1 MADTFESRL
10 LLRQQESG
18 ANSGN
23 WGVLLNESVAT
34 IASAFGYGNEVLSSD
49 ADATITVANDGSSI
63 DAARAAFVKITSS
76 ATLTATRTI
85 TFAPNTLNQV
95 KTIQNSTTGGQ
106 SLIIKQGSGAT
117 VTIANG
123 LSKVVY
129 FDGAGSG
136 AAVTD
141 ALTNLS
147 VSENVTAS
155 VFNADAIAGKY
166 GSSSNPVTF
175 TVTVG
180 SKTSAHPYDGDGST
194 SAYFL
199 DGIEAPAISLHGADS
214 VTADS
219 EYFYRF
225 DQSDSTNST
234 HPLLFYL
241 DAAKTTA
248 YTTGVTTN
256 GTPGSSGA
264 YTQIAV
270 DRDTPSVLYYQ
281 CSSHSNMGN
290 YAYNAASTNFNGI
303 KMPTADGTSG
313 QVLQTN
319 GSGVLSFATVSGAYN
334 TWLVKTSAYT
344 ALAGDQIIVNSA
356 SAVTITLPAS
366 ATAGTTV
373 IIVATGGGTV
383 TVGRNSQ
390 NINSTASDGTLA
402 SGSSTQLVFVDST
415 IGFLEI

>member
-23 WGVLLNESVAT
+23 WGVLLNESLAT
-34 IASAFGYGNEVLSSD
+34 VASAFGYGNEVLSSD

-95 KTIQNSTTGGQ
+95 KFIGNSTTGGQ
-106 SLIIKQGSGAT
+106 SLTIKQGSGAT

-123 LSKVVY
+123 ATAVVY

-141 ALTNLS
+141 ALTNIS
-147 VSENVTAS
+147 VSENVTAA
-155 VFNADAIAGKY
+155 VLNADAIAGKY
-166 GSSSNPVTF
+166 GSSSNPVIY

-225 DQSDSTNST
+225 DQSDSSNST

-281 CSSHSNMGN
+281 CSSHAYMGN
-290 YAYNAASTNFNGI
+290 YAHNAASTNFNGI

-319 GSGVLSFATVSGAYN
+319 GSGVLSFATSGGAYN
-334 TWLVKTSAYT
+334 SWLVKTSAYT
-344 ALAGDQIIVNSA
+344 ALAGDQIVVNSA

-366 ATAGTTV
+366 ASAGDTV
-373 IIVATGGGTV
+373 TIKAIGGGTV

-402 SGSSTQLVFVDST
+402 SGSATQLVFVDST

>member
-34 IASAFGYGNEVLSSD
+34 IASAFGYGNEILSSD

-76 ATLTATRTI
+76 ATLSATRTI

-123 LSKVVY
+123 ATAVVY

-141 ALTNLS
+141 ALSGLN
-147 VSENVTAS
+147 VSAGLTAAGNVVAAN
-155 VFNADAIAGKY
+155 FNADAIAANY
-166 GSSSNPVTF
+166 GSSANPVTF

-180 SKTSAHPYDGDGST
+180 SKTAAHVYQGDGSS

-199 DGIEAPAISLHGADS
+199 DGLESPAISLHGADS

-225 DQSDSTNST
+225 DQSDSSNSS
-234 HPLLFYL
+234 HPLRFYL

-281 CSSHSNMGN
+281 CSSHAYMGN

-319 GSGVLSFATVSGAYN
+319 GSGVLSFATSGGAYN
-334 TWLVKTSAYT
+334 SWLVKTSDYT
-344 ALAGDQIIVNSA
+344 ALAGDQIVVNSS
-356 SAVTITLPAS
+356 SATTITLPAS
-366 ATAGTTV
+366 ASAGTTV

-402 SGSSTQLVFVDST
+402 SCLLYTSPSPRD
-415 IGFLEI
+415 